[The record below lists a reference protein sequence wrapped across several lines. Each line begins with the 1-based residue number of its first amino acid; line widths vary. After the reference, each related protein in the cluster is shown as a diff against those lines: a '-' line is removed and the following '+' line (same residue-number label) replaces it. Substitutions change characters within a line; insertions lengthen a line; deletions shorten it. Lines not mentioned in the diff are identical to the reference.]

1 MISFCVERA
10 EQASLNVN
18 GVESLLTFQETDE
31 KQQH

>member
-1 MISFCVERA
+1 MILFCIERA

-31 KQQH
+31 